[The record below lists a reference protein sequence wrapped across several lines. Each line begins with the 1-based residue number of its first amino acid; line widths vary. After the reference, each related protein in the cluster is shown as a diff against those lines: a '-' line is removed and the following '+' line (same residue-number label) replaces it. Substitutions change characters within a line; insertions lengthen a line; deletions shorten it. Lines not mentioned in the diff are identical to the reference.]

1 VTVAEMLVYS
11 ERPQTALE
19 LLSKGGEL
27 APALGLTL
35 TAAALGP
42 GAAAEADALGA
53 AGAER
58 IYVCEEQ
65 ALGDLPVDAL
75 AGALAQ
81 LVRQNEVSCVL
92 LGSTRRGRELAGR
105 LAQKLD
111 AGCVTDVNSL
121 ALEDGALVAGR
132 YALGGNTVQRETVET
147 PVKVFAVMPKTFEAG
162 QGKAGAGEVVRP
174 SLQVLPSFVK
184 VVERRPKEGA
194 AVNLDAAERIVC
206 VGRGFAKREDLP
218 IGEQLA
224 TALGAELACTKSLAD
239 FQWLPEER
247 IIGLSGAKA
256 TPELYLGLGVS
267 GQIQHTVGISAA
279 KLIAAVN
286 KDKDAPIF
294 ALADYGIVGDL
305 YQVVPALI
313 EKLKAV

>member
-1 VTVAEMLVYS
+1 MAEMLVYS

-65 ALGDLPVDAL
+65 ALADLPVDAL

-162 QGKAGAGEVVRP
+162 QGRAGAGEVVRP
-174 SLQVLPSFVK
+174 PLQVLPSFVK

-224 TALGAELACTKSLAD
+224 TALSAELACTKSLAD